1 MLLFLAGIGVGLV
14 LAALSF
20 IVAMG
25 WPVAERERP
34 PVSYAAIAGNP
45 HAVDTSN
52 SDRFRNG
59 VWPKR

>member
-14 LAALSF
+14 LTAIGI
-20 IVAMG
+20 IVSLC

-45 HAVDTSN
+45 YAVDTSN